1 MRKYRNYGKIEMKM
15 MKSGVEE
22 LCDEKT
28 LNFTIFLIHRLAE
41 NWEKLPS
48 EVYRILNTTRIM
60 DEYIIPCYDTLHS
73 LGAEYLVEDIT
84 EYVKEKEVDL

>member
-28 LNFTIFLIHRLAE
+28 LNFTIFLIHSLAE